1 LNNAA
6 RFSVTELIK
15 SFDCAVRPDTGGAP
29 SGRFGMLGSKL
40 VSKLKAMNY
49 PEKTLGEPVTIV
61 EPQSIASPILQRGI
75 PFAKTVDDPA
85 IALPV

>member
-1 LNNAA
+1 
-6 RFSVTELIK
+6 
-15 SFDCAVRPDTGGAP
+15 
-29 SGRFGMLGSKL
+29 
-40 VSKLKAMNY
+40 MNY

-75 PFAKTVDDPA
+75 PFAKTVGEPV